1 MPNPW
6 PYPVRYGQEQ
16 TISADILVVGGGIAG
31 CHAAISA
38 AKRDARIIVIDKGAV
53 VRSGSGGAGVDHW
66 GGAFTNPSSKITP
79 GDRRS

>member
-6 PYPVRYGQEQ
+6 PYPVRYGREQ

-38 AKRDARIIVIDKGAV
+38 AKRGARVVID
-53 VRSGSGGAGVDHW
+53 RE
-66 GGAFTNPSSKITP
+66 
-79 GDRRS
+79 RRS